1 MTQHGMS
8 KDLCVSLPVGKSRK
22 VIYGE
27 GKYII
32 SGDTVILTI
41 NNIMGRKTLEDLD
54 KKGDLTNEKRRSKEH
69 DCSPRKRGRREHH

>member
-1 MTQHGMS
+1 MKNGQS
-8 KDLCVSLPVGKSRK
+8 KDLQVSFPNGKGRQ

-41 NNIMGRKTLEDLD
+41 NNITEERMIKW
-54 KKGDLTNEKRRSKEH
+54 KKKD
-69 DCSPRKRGRREHH
+69 

>member
-41 NNIMGRKTLEDLD
+41 NNITEERIIKW
-54 KKGDLTNEKRRSKEH
+54 KKKN
-69 DCSPRKRGRREHH
+69 

>member
-1 MTQHGMS
+1 MS
-8 KDLCVSLPVGKSRK
+8 KDLQVTCPDGDDRQ

-54 KKGDLTNEKRRSKEH
+54 KKGDLKNEK
-69 DCSPRKRGRREHH
+69 